1 MCVAMSIVLLITYND
16 TAEDLEWSYE
26 SEGYEEEI

>member
-1 MCVAMSIVLLITYND
+1 MCVATLIVLLTMYND